1 MVPQV
6 QPHSLRTL
14 ADVSGTSYEVLGRLA
29 TGGMAELFLARARA
43 GGDAPSPVVVLK
55 KILPHLAADPEFVR
69 MFRDEAH
76 LALALQHHNIVRA
89 IAIGEAEDF
98 FTMEYVHGE
107 TLRAV
112 LDAAQSRGE
121 NIPLPQVLSIA
132 LGISSGL
139 HHTHQQTD
147 GDGRPLHIV
156 HRDVSP
162 SNVLVG
168 YDGAVKLVDFGVAKA
183 AAGTHVTQ
191 AGTLKGKLSYMSPEQ
206 CRAEHVDHRSDV
218 FALGI
223 LLYEATT
230 LTRLFAGDNE
240 VAVLNQVIS
249 SSIEPPSSRRRGYP
263 PALERIV
270 LRALRADPDDRY
282 QSAEALRLALVKF
295 GRHLGLRPTQD
306 GLARYVR
313 GLFGDKPLPWS
324 EIAGVPTAQEGN
336 DQTVPLHVPEQHTEV
351 AVPAPE
357 RRAGTTRVADIPTP
371 SAGAPVAPLPPRAT
385 YPTTRSKFPM
395 WAGAAVVAVT
405 GLGLGA
411 TMLREG
417 APPQHRV
424 AAGSEPELEPAARG
438 KPRPTP
444 EPQPTPAPEPEPTAD
459 AEIEIPPEFRM
470 APEPVPD
477 PEFVLIGIEGEE
489 RQRQAT
495 IKLRDGSTVQAALGA
510 SVGHYRVV
518 AVNARSVLLEQRD
531 AGQSKT
537 TVRLEL

>member
-43 GGDAPSPVVVLK
+43 GGDTPSPVVVLK
-55 KILPHLAADPEFVR
+55 RILPHLAADPEFVR

-89 IAIGEAEDF
+89 MAIGAAEDF

-132 LGISSGL
+132 LGISAGL

-147 GDGRPLHIV
+147 GEGRPLHIV

-162 SNVLVG
+162 SNVIVG

-230 LTRLFAGDNE
+230 LTRLFIGDNE

-249 SSIEPPSSRRRGYP
+249 NSIEPPSSRRRGYP

-282 QSAEALRLALVKF
+282 ESAEALRLELVKF
-295 GRHLGLRPTQD
+295 GRHLGLRPSQD

-313 GLFGDKPLPWS
+313 GLFGDKPLPWC
-324 EIAGVPTAQEGN
+324 EISGVPTAQGGN
-336 DQTVPLHVPEQHTEV
+336 DQTVPLHVPGQTTEV
-351 AVPAPE
+351 AQPE
-357 RRAGTTRVADIPTP
+357 SERPTGTTLVAEIPTP
-371 SAGAPVAPLPPRAT
+371 SARAPVGALPPSAT
-385 YPTTRSKFPM
+385 YPSARSKLPV
-395 WAGAAVVAVT
+395 WAGAVVVAMT
-405 GLGLGA
+405 GVGLGA
-411 TMLREG
+411 TMLSAD
-417 APPQHRV
+417 APPRPTNV
-424 AAGSEPELEPAARG
+424 AEPEPELELELR
-438 KPRPTP
+438 
-444 EPQPTPAPEPEPTAD
+444 PEPEPEPAPDLVVD
-459 AEIEIPPEFRM
+459 AEIRVPPEFRK
-470 APEPVPD
+470 APEPIPD
-477 PEFVLIGIEGEE
+477 PEFVLTGIDGEG
-489 RQRQAT
+489 RQLQAA
-495 IKLRDGSTVQAALGA
+495 IKLRDGSTVRATLGA
-510 SVGHYRVV
+510 SVGDYRVV

-531 AGQSKT
+531 AGQAKT
-537 TVRLEL
+537 TLRLEL